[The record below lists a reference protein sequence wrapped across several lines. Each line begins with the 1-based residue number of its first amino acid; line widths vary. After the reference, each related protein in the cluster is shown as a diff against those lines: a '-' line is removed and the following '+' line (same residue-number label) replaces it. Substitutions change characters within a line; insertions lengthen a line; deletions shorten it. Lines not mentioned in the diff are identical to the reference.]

1 MGSSRSDH
9 IRFTDVTKQ
18 KEEEQKLKLPH
29 QCNYFNTHD
38 AKVLITE
45 AEPLTILDLKLF
57 M

>member
-9 IRFTDVTKQ
+9 IRITDVTKQ
-18 KEEEQKLKLPH
+18 KEEEQRLKLLTSVIT
-29 QCNYFNTHD
+29 NTHD
-38 AKVLITE
+38 AVVITE